1 MIMRV
6 VHVDRALKFTQH
18 SCLICVHNSPE
29 GSREEG
35 LPSNFTHREPA
46 PSVKGVIWSQGE
58 YGGRSCVF
66 CHLSSHH
73 AVSQGDPKLSGEC
86 VCLRNA
92 ATGIR
97 ISLVGFFLDL
107 KKKMR
112 TIFKVFIEFVII
124 LLLFYVLFFLAIL
137 GFLTRDRTYTP
148 CIERQ
153 SLNHWTIREVPE
165 LVWFVIKKPCHN
177 LVMPFTGLYA
187 GEAGI
192 RH

>member
-1 MIMRV
+1 MVIMRV

-124 LLLFYVLFFLAIL
+124 LLLFYVLFFWPQCMWDRLGIESTLLAL
-137 GFLTRDRTYTP
+137 EAQVLT
-148 CIERQ
+148 
-153 SLNHWTIREVPE
+153 
-165 LVWFVIKKPCHN
+165 
-177 LVMPFTGLYA
+177 TGLP
-187 GEAGI
+187 GESLHGF
-192 RH
+192 